1 MPGTPVVITLPTQ
14 LTPPPPGSP
23 QMNISGGS
31 EFVAGPMPKHNEA
44 PEGAPYSGLLE
55 CKWWLMVVVGGGG

>member
-1 MPGTPVVITLPTQ
+1 
-14 LTPPPPGSP
+14 
-23 QMNISGGS
+23 MNISGGS

-55 CKWWLMVVVGGGG
+55 CKWWLMVVVDGGG